1 MSVVTNYLWMTL
13 LLNITIIVSIVQQN
27 QSCKTEN
34 VVTSL
39 WMNLLLNINVI
50 VSIVQQNL
58 PCNLHE
64 NGVMF
69 LWIIVS
75 IVQQTFWQRATF
87 NYSDSLLLHLAE
99 LVMMKTA
106 DELVLK
112 LG

>member
-1 MSVVTNYLWMTL
+1 MNL
-13 LLNITIIVSIVQQN
+13 LSNIAIIVSKQN

-50 VSIVQQNL
+50 VSIVQQNI

-64 NGVMF
+64 NGVIF

-87 NYSDSLLLHLAE
+87 KYSDYLLLPLAE